1 MKNILRYVLLFKCKS
16 SVGCEFCFFYIH
28 SAFTCFA
35 FQSYPSDAELINKH
49 IPHFLGIHMLFGGG
63 VYPGS
68 RKRRRPTRGPVPK
81 NHPAGGA
88 GSSRVRA
95 PSGHPPDATNASDDN
110 DDDFMPPDPSGLL
123 PNDDEDNFMPRP
135 PPRPPCSPPN
145 PEDQPTWGPTLPRP
159 LPPLRLPPV
168 YPPPGDSSLYS
179 FRHTKWP

>member
-110 DDDFMPPDPSGLL
+110 DDDFMP
-123 PNDDEDNFMPRP
+123 RP
-135 PPRPPCSPPN
+135 PPRPPCSPPK

-168 YPPPGDSSLYS
+168 YPPPGDSSFYS

>member
-1 MKNILRYVLLFKCKS
+1 
-16 SVGCEFCFFYIH
+16 
-28 SAFTCFA
+28 
-35 FQSYPSDAELINKH
+35 
-49 IPHFLGIHMLFGGG
+49 MLFGGG

-110 DDDFMPPDPSGLL
+110 DDDFMPPNPSGLL
-123 PNDDEDNFMPRP
+123 PNVTNVTANVPGNEAWGDAGTSGGHGPSEQHPNRTPWYWDDDDDNFMPRP
-135 PPRPPCSPPN
+135 PPRPPCSPPK
-145 PEDQPTWGPTLPRP
+145 PEDQLTWGPTLPRP

-168 YPPPGDSSLYS
+168 YPPLGDSSFYS
-179 FRHTKWP
+179 SRHTKWP